1 MEERN
6 MQLDDDGKIKIRKSG
21 EVLPETESTGDE
33 IVLDVPDFEEFK
45 EEDTSVGLSGDEL
58 AEKNE
63 LYEKYQAE
71 KKVEADKIFEQAEQL
86 FAQGD
91 LEGAGEKYLDSVAMH
106 GGNWRAW
113 FGIVRVQT
121 KDLTEF
127 EGIYDC
133 QNAYNRAIKKAGV
146 EGKAELKEKYGASLE
161 KKIFENDERAT
172 QLEKVDTEYRASKK
186 DGLVERLKNTKRPLA
201 ISLLACIVVLIAG
214 IVLTSL
220 INTVSGI
227 QILVPAIIVDV
238 LAGILAVVTLVFL
251 RNFNLARMAYN
262 KNESNLSTAEGRE
275 ANELRAENELL
286 QSILDDFNE

>member
-71 KKVEADKIFEQAEQL
+71 KKVEADKIFEQAEEL

-146 EGKAELKEKYGASLE
+146 EGKAELKERYGAQLE

-275 ANELRAENELL
+275 ANELRAESELL

>member
-71 KKVEADKIFEQAEQL
+71 KKVEADKIFEQAEEL

-133 QNAYNRAIKKAGV
+133 QNAYNRAIKKAGA
-146 EGKAELKEKYGASLE
+146 EGKAELKERYGASLE

>member
-71 KKVEADKIFEQAEQL
+71 KKVEADKIFEQAEEL

-146 EGKAELKEKYGASLE
+146 EGKAELKERYGASLE

-275 ANELRAENELL
+275 ANELRAESELL

>member
-71 KKVEADKIFEQAEQL
+71 KKVEADKIFEEAEQL

-133 QNAYNRAIKKAGV
+133 QNAYNRAIKKAGA
-146 EGKAELKEKYGASLE
+146 EGKAELKERYGASLE
-161 KKIFENDERAT
+161 KKIYENDERAT

>member
-71 KKVEADKIFEQAEQL
+71 KKVEADKIFEQAEEL

-146 EGKAELKEKYGASLE
+146 EGKAELKERYGASLE

>member
-71 KKVEADKIFEQAEQL
+71 KKVEADKIFEQAEEL

-133 QNAYNRAIKKAGV
+133 QNAYNRAIKKAGA
-146 EGKAELKEKYGASLE
+146 EGKAELKERYGASLE

-214 IVLTSL
+214 IVLTSI

>member
-71 KKVEADKIFEQAEQL
+71 KKVEADKIFEQAEEL

-146 EGKAELKEKYGASLE
+146 EGKAELKERYGASLE

-186 DGLVERLKNTKRPLA
+186 TGW
-201 ISLLACIVVLIAG
+201 
-214 IVLTSL
+214 
-220 INTVSGI
+220 
-227 QILVPAIIVDV
+227 
-238 LAGILAVVTLVFL
+238 
-251 RNFNLARMAYN
+251 
-262 KNESNLSTAEGRE
+262 
-275 ANELRAENELL
+275 
-286 QSILDDFNE
+286 

>member
-45 EEDTSVGLSGDEL
+45 EEETSVGLSGDEL

-71 KKVEADKIFEQAEQL
+71 KKVEADKIFEQAEEL

-146 EGKAELKEKYGASLE
+146 EGKAELKERYGASLE

-172 QLEKVDTEYRASKK
+172 HLEKVDTEYRASKK